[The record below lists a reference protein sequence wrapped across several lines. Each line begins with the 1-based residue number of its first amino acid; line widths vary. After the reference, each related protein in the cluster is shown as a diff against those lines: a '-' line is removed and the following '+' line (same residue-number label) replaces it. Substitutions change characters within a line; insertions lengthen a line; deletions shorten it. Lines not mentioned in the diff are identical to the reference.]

1 MPPSAP
7 TGQRAAASFSL
18 GEEGNTTV
26 DIVIQ
31 PAYQQ
36 LEAVKALLLEYTSML
51 LEQNPAAAGS
61 CLQRQNFEGE
71 LANLAE
77 KYGAPQGRL
86 YLIRVD
92 GAPAGCAA
100 MKRLD
105 RYRCELKRL
114 YIRPP
119 FRGQGLARRLVEQLL
134 TDAREE
140 GYEAMLLDTF
150 PFLSQAIRLYR
161 ALGFY
166 EIPRYNS
173 FGRTYLHAKRS
184 ETGITAE
191 PSGSAVFSPR
201 DPTPA
206 ASSAGPGPAT
216 PFRRSGPARR
226 TAPG

>member
-1 MPPSAP
+1 
-7 TGQRAAASFSL
+7 
-18 GEEGNTTV
+18 
-26 DIVIQ
+26 
-31 PAYQQ
+31 
-36 LEAVKALLLEYTSML
+36 
-51 LEQNPAAAGS
+51 
-61 CLQRQNFEGE
+61 
-71 LANLAE
+71 
-77 KYGAPQGRL
+77 
-86 YLIRVD
+86 
-92 GAPAGCAA
+92 

-173 FGRTYLHAKRS
+173 FGRSLIYMQKDLK
-184 ETGITAE
+184 
-191 PSGSAVFSPR
+191 
-201 DPTPA
+201 PA
-206 ASSAGPGPAT
+206 
-216 PFRRSGPARR
+216 
-226 TAPG
+226 

>member
-92 GAPAGCAA
+92 GAPAGCVA

-119 FRGQGLARRLVEQLL
+119 FRGQGLAR
-134 TDAREE
+134 A
-140 GYEAMLLDTF
+140 LLDLARREAGAAGI
-150 PFLSQAIRLYR
+150 PRLYLVTDHT
-161 ALGFY
+161 AFY
-166 EIPRYNS
+166 EKC
-173 FGRTYLHAKRS
+173 GWTYLTQARDT
-184 ETGITAE
+184 ETGEPIRVYTA
-191 PSGSAVFSPR
+191 
-201 DPTPA
+201 
-206 ASSAGPGPAT
+206 AT
-216 PFRRSGPARR
+216 EGAR
-226 TAPG
+226 

>member
-119 FRGQGLARRLVEQLL
+119 FRGQGLARRLVERLL

-150 PFLSQAIRLYR
+150 PFLSQGHPAV
-161 ALGFY
+161 
-166 EIPRYNS
+166 PRPGLLRDS
-173 FGRTYLHAKRS
+173 PIQQLREEPYLHAKRS

-191 PSGSAVFSPR
+191 PSGSAVFLQGILLRRPFPRARACSPF
-201 DPTPA
+201 PP
-206 ASSAGPGPAT
+206 
-216 PFRRSGPARR
+216 
-226 TAPG
+226 

>member
-51 LEQNPAAAGS
+51 LEQTPAAAGS

-92 GAPAGCAA
+92 GAPAGCVA

-119 FRGQGLARRLVEQLL
+119 FRGQGLARRL
-134 TDAREE
+134 
-140 GYEAMLLDTF
+140 
-150 PFLSQAIRLYR
+150 
-161 ALGFY
+161 
-166 EIPRYNS
+166 
-173 FGRTYLHAKRS
+173 
-184 ETGITAE
+184 
-191 PSGSAVFSPR
+191 FSPR
-201 DPTPA
+201 FLLCHSLLQKVQTLLCYAFPLPMGSLLAKLTARYQGLTPQK
-206 ASSAGPGPAT
+206 
-216 PFRRSGPARR
+216 
-226 TAPG
+226 

>member
-36 LEAVKALLLEYTSML
+36 LEAVKSLTAGVHQHAVGAEPRRRRQLL
-51 LEQNPAAAGS
+51 AAAEF
-61 CLQRQNFEGE
+61 RR
-71 LANLAE
+71 
-77 KYGAPQGRL
+77 GAGQPGREVRRPQGRL

-114 YIRPP
+114 YIRP
-119 FRGQGLARRLVEQLL
+119 
-134 TDAREE
+134 
-140 GYEAMLLDTF
+140 
-150 PFLSQAIRLYR
+150 
-161 ALGFY
+161 
-166 EIPRYNS
+166 
-173 FGRTYLHAKRS
+173 
-184 ETGITAE
+184 
-191 PSGSAVFSPR
+191 
-201 DPTPA
+201 
-206 ASSAGPGPAT
+206 
-216 PFRRSGPARR
+216 RSGAR
-226 TAPG
+226 AWPGGWWNSS

>member
-36 LEAVKALLLEYTSML
+36 LEAVKALLLEYTSIL

-119 FRGQGLARRLVEQLL
+119 FRGQGLARRLVERLL

-173 FGRTYLHAKRS
+173 FGRSLIYMQKDLK
-184 ETGITAE
+184 
-191 PSGSAVFSPR
+191 
-201 DPTPA
+201 PA
-206 ASSAGPGPAT
+206 
-216 PFRRSGPARR
+216 
-226 TAPG
+226 

>member
-7 TGQRAAASFSL
+7 TGQRAAASLSL

-92 GAPAGCAA
+92 GAPG
-100 MKRLD
+100 
-105 RYRCELKRL
+105 RCELKRL

-119 FRGQGLARRLVEQLL
+119 FRGQGLARRLVEHLL
-134 TDAREE
+134 ADAREE

-173 FGRTYLHAKRS
+173 FGRSLIYMQKDLK
-184 ETGITAE
+184 
-191 PSGSAVFSPR
+191 
-201 DPTPA
+201 PA
-206 ASSAGPGPAT
+206 
-216 PFRRSGPARR
+216 
-226 TAPG
+226 

>member
-119 FRGQGLARRLVEQLL
+119 FRGQGLARRLVERLL
-134 TDAREE
+134 T
-140 GYEAMLLDTF
+140 
-150 PFLSQAIRLYR
+150 P
-161 ALGFY
+161 
-166 EIPRYNS
+166 
-173 FGRTYLHAKRS
+173 GRRGTRPCCWTPSPSSPK
-184 ETGITAE
+184 
-191 PSGSAVFSPR
+191 PSGY
-201 DPTPA
+201 
-206 ASSAGPGPAT
+206 
-216 PFRRSGPARR
+216 
-226 TAPG
+226 TAPWASTRFPDTTASGGALSTCKKI

>member
-77 KYGAPQGRL
+77 KYGTPQGRL

-119 FRGQGLARRLVEQLL
+119 FRGQGLARRL
-134 TDAREE
+134 
-140 GYEAMLLDTF
+140 
-150 PFLSQAIRLYR
+150 
-161 ALGFY
+161 
-166 EIPRYNS
+166 
-173 FGRTYLHAKRS
+173 
-184 ETGITAE
+184 
-191 PSGSAVFSPR
+191 FSPR
-201 DPTPA
+201 FLLCHNLLQKVQTLFCYAFPLPMGSLLAKLTARYQGLTPQK
-206 ASSAGPGPAT
+206 
-216 PFRRSGPARR
+216 
-226 TAPG
+226 